1 MTDRKEPD
9 MTEQTEPNHPSPT
22 TEAVA
27 AAHDAP
33 MRVALD
39 SVRWV
44 RRGILGRLTR
54 EA

>member
-1 MTDRKEPD
+1 MSDRKESD
-9 MTEQTEPNHPSPT
+9 VTEQSERYDPSPT

-33 MRVALD
+33 MRAALD

-54 EA
+54 EP

>member
-1 MTDRKEPD
+1 MSDRKEE
-9 MTEQTEPNHPSPT
+9 MTEQTERNHPSPT

-33 MRVALD
+33 MRAALD

-44 RRGILGRLTR
+44 RQGILGRLKR
-54 EA
+54 EP